1 MKVYYRVRPIS
12 KKEKD
17 KVIPFNSNID
27 IALEG
32 ALKLGLECISYFN
45 VKEIINDYELGDIVL
60 DGVYQVRYCLK
71 KFGIVPDEF
80 DYPEVLKSYLGRTI
94 KQMKLSEFISDD
106 SLLNAGYFIKPIKQ
120 KVFTG
125 QIVSSYKDIIGIVD
139 DEEDL
144 DIYVSEPL
152 DIVCEYRSFI
162 YYDKLI
168 DIRAY
173 SRTDDFEFWKYPD
186 ASVVQQSLEVW
197 KTWNDRPHSC
207 SMDWGVARVKINN
220 KETDLFILKNKKG
233 MEVAVTNYGCAI
245 LAIMVP
251 DKDGKYANVVL
262 GHDSIDHVVN
272 SPEPFLST
280 TIGRYGNRIAK
291 GKFTLYGEEHELTI
305 NNGPN
310 SLHGGPTGFHARV
323 WDADQLAENIIQF
336 NYVSADGEEGF
347 PGNLEVEMVYRL
359 EEEENALVIEYRATT
374 DKATVVNLTNHGF
387 FNLAGISNPTPTIE
401 NNIVTINANFYTPID
416 EVSIPTGEV
425 AKVEGTPMDFTTPH
439 TVGERIND
447 KFQQLING
455 AGYDHCYVLNKI
467 ETGSLDLAATCFEPN
482 SGRTM
487 EVYTTEAGVQLY
499 TGNWLNGFEGAH
511 GATFPARSAICFEAQ
526 CFPDT
531 PNKPHFPS
539 ATLLPGDEYQQV
551 TIYKF
556 GVEK

>member
-1 MKVYYRVRPIS
+1 
-12 KKEKD
+12 
-17 KVIPFNSNID
+17 
-27 IALEG
+27 
-32 ALKLGLECISYFN
+32 
-45 VKEIINDYELGDIVL
+45 
-60 DGVYQVRYCLK
+60 
-71 KFGIVPDEF
+71 
-80 DYPEVLKSYLGRTI
+80 
-94 KQMKLSEFISDD
+94 
-106 SLLNAGYFIKPIKQ
+106 
-120 KVFTG
+120 
-125 QIVSSYKDIIGIVD
+125 
-139 DEEDL
+139 
-144 DIYVSEPL
+144 
-152 DIVCEYRSFI
+152 
-162 YYDKLI
+162 
-168 DIRAY
+168 
-173 SRTDDFEFWKYPD
+173 
-186 ASVVQQSLEVW
+186 
-197 KTWNDRPHSC
+197 
-207 SMDWGVARVKINN
+207 
-220 KETDLFILKNKKG
+220 

-425 AKVEGTPMDFTTPH
+425 AKVEGTPMDFSTIPIGAARLVTNEIIPKRKIIVIMAMIFPFFFSCVMVLLKMLVYKIRLVIFLSFIFPH
-439 TVGERIND
+439 RI
-447 KFQQLING
+447 
-455 AGYDHCYVLNKI
+455 C
-467 ETGSLDLAATCFEPN
+467 
-482 SGRTM
+482 R
-487 EVYTTEAGVQLY
+487 
-499 TGNWLNGFEGAH
+499 
-511 GATFPARSAICFEAQ
+511 
-526 CFPDT
+526 
-531 PNKPHFPS
+531 
-539 ATLLPGDEYQQV
+539 
-551 TIYKF
+551 
-556 GVEK
+556 

>member
-1 MKVYYRVRPIS
+1 MNNTFPTEGNLSGLSRKDFQ
-12 KKEKD
+12 KE
-17 KVIPFNSNID
+17 
-27 IALEG
+27 
-32 ALKLGLECISYFN
+32 
-45 VKEIINDYELGDIVL
+45 
-60 DGVYQVRYCLK
+60 
-71 KFGIVPDEF
+71 
-80 DYPEVLKSYLGRTI
+80 
-94 KQMKLSEFISDD
+94 
-106 SLLNAGYFIKPIKQ
+106 
-120 KVFTG
+120 
-125 QIVSSYKDIIGIVD
+125 
-139 DEEDL
+139 
-144 DIYVSEPL
+144 
-152 DIVCEYRSFI
+152 
-162 YYDKLI
+162 
-168 DIRAY
+168 
-173 SRTDDFEFWKYPD
+173 
-186 ASVVQQSLEVW
+186 
-197 KTWNDRPHSC
+197 
-207 SMDWGVARVKINN
+207 INN

-251 DKDGKYANVVL
+251 DKDGKYANVVI
-262 GHDSIDHVVN
+262 GNDSIDHVVN

-439 TVGERIND
+439 TVGERIDD
-447 KFQQLING
+447 KFQQLVFG
-455 AGYDHCYVLNKI
+455 ARGAKSRRGDFRMAGPRGAVNQRAFDSGVFASRYHEGLLSG
-467 ETGSLDLAATCFEPN
+467 TWGSRL
-482 SGRTM
+482 GG
-487 EVYTTEAGVQLY
+487 EAGGEARDAVSA
-499 TGNWLNGFEGAH
+499 GSACGCCGFAG
-511 GATFPARSAICFEAQ
+511 
-526 CFPDT
+526 CFPE
-531 PNKPHFPS
+531 S
-539 ATLLPGDEYQQV
+539 ADSVRQPDCRS
-551 TIYKF
+551 ID
-556 GVEK
+556 VEEERK